1 MYILSMLL
9 GRPLAPD
16 AAIIA
21 LSLCFQNDPLLR
33 RSDVYKSCICRGLR
47 KPVLLGASP
56 SKSLGGVA
64 QSPLGLAIR
73 KNDDAIQRDWTD
85 GSAGA
90 FYTQASPREP
100 SASVSVK
107 RPLQRPLEQAITVG
121 DWREAVVLIE
131 KLLLVGSLPDNFASD
146 YVLKGGWCTFVASFS
161 VPTSHSGNTIV
172 SLLRALFFDGL
183 KSWMLCVG
191 LCGKGA
197 FRTAWKL
204 YTSQQGRSRQY
215 QYSTYQALITSAF
228 QVSFVFSASLL
239 RPFIAGV
246 FSSMQ
251 YAGIRQ

>member
-1 MYILSMLL
+1 MLF
-9 GRPLAPD
+9 GRSLAPD

-56 SKSLGGVA
+56 SKPLGGVA

-73 KNDDAIQRDWTD
+73 KSDDAIQRDWTD
-85 GSAGA
+85 GTAGA

-146 YVLKGGWCTFVASFS
+146 YVLKGGWCTLVAGIS

-172 SLLRALFFDGL
+172 SLLRALFFDCL
-183 KSWMLCVG
+183 
-191 LCGKGA
+191 
-197 FRTAWKL
+197 
-204 YTSQQGRSRQY
+204 
-215 QYSTYQALITSAF
+215 
-228 QVSFVFSASLL
+228 
-239 RPFIAGV
+239 
-246 FSSMQ
+246 
-251 YAGIRQ
+251 